1 MPCRKNLSTKAQR
14 TPTSEK
20 RDSRVRNVNSASV
33 PARNIQKVGQKS
45 TVIPGTRLAPWVF
58 IAPFFILQA
67 MWTLG
72 PAVYAVWLSVHKDVN
87 GMTGPFNGLANYASA
102 AKSYSF
108 GASVG
113 NIWTFVLIVGPIF
126 LFGATTISLLVNS
139 GAGWGKVPARVLMYL
154 PFTLPPT
161 AAVIMWAFNFSPD
174 ASVFGPILHLMG
186 IQNTSD
192 LGTPNNLPRA
202 IGNIILWQN
211 LGGWIVLLTATLS
224 GIPDE
229 IVEMARIE
237 GAGAWALVRH
247 IKLPLIVPTIV
258 LMLISVTT
266 YMATLFTEPTLLSGT
281 LSVDAN
287 YTPNMWINNIANNG
301 LFSEA
306 AAAAMLVLIVIL
318 PFTIAI
324 TIYTGFYRLEDRS

>member
-1 MPCRKNLSTKAQR
+1 MRNL
-14 TPTSEK
+14 
-20 RDSRVRNVNSASV
+20 NSASIQ
-33 PARNIQKVGQKS
+33 ARDVRKVGQRS
-45 TVIPGTRLAPWVF
+45 TVIPGTRLAPWIF
-58 IAPFFILQA
+58 ITPFFLLQA
-67 MWTLG
+67 LWTLG

-87 GMTGPFNGLANYASA
+87 GTTGPFNGLQNYVRA

-126 LFGATTISLLVNS
+126 LFGATLIALLVDS
-139 GAGWGKVPARVLMYL
+139 DAGWGKVPARILMYI

-174 ASVFGPILHLMG
+174 SSVFGPVLHLLG
-186 IQNTSD
+186 IQNASD

-229 IVEMARIE
+229 IIEMARIE
-237 GAGAWALVRH
+237 GAGAWALVRR
-247 IKLPLIVPTIV
+247 IKLPLIVPIIV

-281 LSVDAN
+281 LEVDAN

-306 AAAAMLVLIVIL
+306 AAAAMLILIVIL
-318 PFTIAI
+318 PFTLAI
-324 TIYTGFYRLEDRS
+324 TIRTGFYRQEDRT

>member
-1 MPCRKNLSTKAQR
+1 
-14 TPTSEK
+14 
-20 RDSRVRNVNSASV
+20 VRNLNSASV
-33 PARNIQKVGQKS
+33 PARDVQGVGQRS
-45 TVIPGTRLAPWVF
+45 TLIPGTRLAPWIF
-58 IAPFFILQA
+58 ITPFFILQA

-72 PAVYAVWLSVHKDVN
+72 PALYAVWLSVHKDVN
-87 GMTGPFNGLANYASA
+87 GTTGPVIGLQNYTRAAS
-102 AKSYSF
+102 SFSF

-113 NIWTFVLIVGPIF
+113 NIWTFVLVVGPIF
-126 LFGATTISLLVNS
+126 LFAATLISLLVDS
-139 GAGWGKVPARVLMYL
+139 DAGWGKVPTRVLMYL

-174 ASVFGPILHLMG
+174 SSVFGPVLHAMG
-186 IQNTSD
+186 IQNATD

-229 IVEMARIE
+229 LVEMARIE
-237 GAGAWALVRH
+237 GAGAWALVRY
-247 IKLPLIVPTIV
+247 IKLPLIIPTIV

-281 LSVDAN
+281 LQVDAN

-306 AAAAMLVLIVIL
+306 AAAAMLVLLVIL
-318 PFTIAI
+318 PFTLAI
-324 TIYTGFYRLEDRS
+324 TVYTGFYRQDDRA

>member
-1 MPCRKNLSTKAQR
+1 VQNL
-14 TPTSEK
+14 
-20 RDSRVRNVNSASV
+20 NSASAQAHDV
-33 PARNIQKVGQKS
+33 KRAAQRS

-58 IAPFFILQA
+58 ISPFFILQA

-72 PAVYAVWLSVHKDVN
+72 PAIYAIWLSVHKDVN
-87 GMTGPFNGLANYASA
+87 GMTGPFNGLANYARA
-102 AKSYSF
+102 ARSFSF
-108 GASVG
+108 GESVG

-126 LFGATTISLLVNS
+126 LFGATLISLLVNS
-139 GAGWGKVPARVLMYL
+139 DAGWGKVPARILMYL

-174 ASVFGPILHLMG
+174 SSVFGPALHLMG
-186 IQNTSD
+186 IQNATD
-192 LGTPNNLPRA
+192 LGTPTNLPRA

-224 GIPDE
+224 GIPEE

-237 GAGAWALVRH
+237 GAGALALIRYV
-247 IKLPLIVPTIV
+247 KLPLIVPTIV

-281 LSVDAN
+281 LQVDAN

-306 AAAAMLVLIVIL
+306 AAAAMLILIVIL

-324 TIYTGFYRLEDRS
+324 TVYTGFYRLDDRS